1 MTKPLTIPGAPVP
14 DDRASGATA
23 TDVALRGS
31 IAGLA
36 LATGYIHSTLGGPLF
51 TLNALGYVVAA
62 VAMIVPLGIA
72 IRCRWVIRLG
82 LMAYAGTA
90 IVGWLLIGPR
100 YDVAYLAK
108 AIEVALIALLA
119 VDFVRMDRDRIAGLR
134 RSASDAVRA
143 RPWKHRHDTLH

>member
-1 MTKPLTIPGAPVP
+1 MTKPLTLPGSRVH
-14 DDRASGATA
+14 DHRASGTTA
-23 TDVALRGS
+23 TDVVLRGS
-31 IAGLA
+31 IVGLA

-51 TLNALGYVVAA
+51 TLNALGYGVAA

-72 IRCRWVIRLG
+72 IRCRWLIRLG
-82 LMAYAGTA
+82 LMAYAGIA

-119 VDFVRMDRDRIAGLR
+119 IEFARNDTGRIAGLR
-134 RSASDAVRA
+134 RATADAVRA
-143 RPWKHRHDTLH
+143 RPWRYRHDTPH